1 MAATDGV
8 SSGAAKPQGVSGE
21 ALMAIRSDMLRVA
34 QLQLRDSHAAE
45 DVVQEAIEAALGH
58 AESFAGRSSLKTW
71 VFAILRNKIIDH
83 IRQRDR
89 SIAVSSLMGE
99 DEDFD
104 QKLDQLFNEQGR
116 WTAQCRPARWPD
128 PEDSMAS
135 RQFWGAFEA
144 CLDVMPEKIARVFM
158 MREFL
163 GLESGEIC
171 TQLGLTTTNLHVILH
186 RARLRLR
193 ECLESGWIRSGG
205 QAC

>member
-1 MAATDGV
+1 MG
-8 SSGAAKPQGVSGE
+8 
-21 ALMAIRSDMLRVA
+21 
-34 QLQLRDSHAAE
+34 
-45 DVVQEAIEAALGH
+45 
-58 AESFAGRSSLKTW
+58 
-71 VFAILRNKIIDH
+71 RNKIIDH

-89 SIAVSSLMGE
+89 SVAVSSLMGE
-99 DEDFD
+99 GEDFD

-116 WTAQCRPARWPD
+116 WTPECRPARWPE

-158 MREFL
+158 LREFL
-163 GLESGEIC
+163 GLESVEIC
-171 TQLGLTTTNLHVILH
+171 AQLGLTTTNLHVILH

-193 ECLESGWIRSGG
+193 ECLESGWIRSRG